1 MRFTHPIMPYL
12 TESLWQTV
20 APLIDRKTTDSIVI
34 ADFPAVNADDI
45 SRETEQDMAW
55 LQALIGAVRNIRGEM
70 KLGNAVRLPVL
81 LQGVNDAEQA
91 SLSRIANQFKALAK
105 VETLTIVAE
114 GEETPL
120 SSSSMVGQVKVLV
133 PMKGL
138 IDPTAELNRLAK
150 VSEKLQAQADGI
162 TRKLSNEGFVAK
174 APEAVVAAEKAKLD
188 ELNTQ
193 LAEIAKQVVQL
204 ESL

>member
-1 MRFTHPIMPYL
+1 M
-12 TESLWQTV
+12 V
-20 APLIDRKTTDSIVI
+20 ADYPR
-34 ADFPAVNADDI
+34 ADDSQI
-45 SRETEQDMAW
+45 NLQTEQDMAW
-55 LQALIGAVRNIRGEM
+55 LQDLIGAVRNIRGEM

-105 VETLTIVAE
+105 VETLTIVADSDE
-114 GEETPL
+114 VPL

-162 TRKLSNEGFVAK
+162 ARKLSNEGFVAK

-193 LAEIAKQVVQL
+193 LAEIAKQVEQL
-204 ESL
+204 KGL

>member
-1 MRFTHPIMPYL
+1 
-12 TESLWQTV
+12 
-20 APLIDRKTTDSIVI
+20 
-34 ADFPAVNADDI
+34 
-45 SRETEQDMAW
+45 MAW

-81 LQGVNDAEQA
+81 LQGANDTEQA

-105 VETLTIVAE
+105 VETLTIVADTDE
-114 GEETPL
+114 VPL
-120 SSSSMVGQVKVLV
+120 CSSSMVGQVKVLV

-138 IDPTAELNRLAK
+138 IDPTAELSRLAK
-150 VSEKLQAQADGI
+150 VAEKLQAQADGI
-162 TRKLSNEGFVAK
+162 ARKLSNEGFVAK

-193 LAEIAKQVVQL
+193 LAEIAKQVEQL
-204 ESL
+204 KGL